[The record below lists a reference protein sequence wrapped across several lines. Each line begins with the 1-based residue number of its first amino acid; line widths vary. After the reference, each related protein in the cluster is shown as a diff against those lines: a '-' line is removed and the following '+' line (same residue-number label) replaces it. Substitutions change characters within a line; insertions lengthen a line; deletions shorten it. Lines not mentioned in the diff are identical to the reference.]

1 MLFVCFHGMVSL
13 KFDKCIFVEPR
24 KVSNATKQLQLMDI
38 LKLKYEGEHEVRK
51 LEAEARKKE
60 AEVEERKIALEER
73 KQKAE
78 EERMKAMAKALEQRA
93 PAAVPMAPPPV
104 QFDNVERWQ
113 FD

>member
-1 MLFVCFHGMVSL
+1 
-13 KFDKCIFVEPR
+13 
-24 KVSNATKQLQLMDI
+24 MDI

-51 LEAEARKKE
+51 LEAQARKKE
-60 AEVEERKIALEER
+60 AEVVERKITLEER

-93 PAAVPMAPPPV
+93 PLPMAPPPV
-104 QFDNVERWQ
+104 QFDNIERWQ